1 MEKEQNRIDIPYM
14 DERRSDK
21 LAQLFRALGDA
32 TRVKILFLISDSE
45 MCVSE
50 VAALLH
56 MTEAAVSHQF
66 RVLRLNGLV
75 KRKRYGKMI
84 YYKLSDFHVNAI
96 MAQGLNTF
104 VKRKRAHKGE
114 NV

>member
-1 MEKEQNRIDIPYM
+1 MEKDQNRISIPYM
-14 DERRSDK
+14 DERRADK

-32 TRVKILFLISDSE
+32 TRIKILFLISDSE

-66 RVLRLNGLV
+66 RILRMNGLV
-75 KRKRYGKMI
+75 RRKRYGKMI
-84 YYKLSDFHVNAI
+84 YYKLNDFHVNAI
-96 MAQGLNTF
+96 MAQGLEHICE
-104 VKRKRAHKGE
+104 KEE
-114 NV
+114 NS

>member
-45 MCVSE
+45 MCVSPI
-50 VAALLH
+50 
-56 MTEAAVSHQF
+56 SF
-66 RVLRLNGLV
+66 G
-75 KRKRYGKMI
+75 
-84 YYKLSDFHVNAI
+84 F
-96 MAQGLNTF
+96 
-104 VKRKRAHKGE
+104 
-114 NV
+114 